1 MSDQDRDPGR
11 TDERPA
17 VGSDRPATPAEAGP
31 SAADRAA
38 AGPAA
43 PDPTPPPAAAGTD
56 EVAAAQ
62 PATTGAPEPVDT
74 PPGEDVTQVVPAASA
89 NASST
94 PDAVPPGASGGERQW
109 AEGAPPPEYAS
120 PQQAAADPSV
130 PAGDATP
137 AGWAQPAAAADRAT
151 GTPTDRTDQLAGQGT
166 EAAGYASEPSGYAT
180 DTYGQPP
187 AAAPQPALGSYG
199 QQPAPGPYQPVAGQP
214 APGQP
219 APGQPGPGQPVP
231 GQPGPGQPVG
241 GPTDATGQFGATQQI
256 PAYAPAGYGM
266 PAWQQPGPYG
276 PKPPSRA
283 RRWVAA
289 GAAAVILVLAGGLVG
304 GATVHALDGNTPM
317 ESTVVS
323 SPVSVKG
330 GSLADMVKQV
340 RPSVVS
346 LKVQAGDSG
355 DEGSGVIISTNGM
368 IVTNNHVVEAAAD
381 GNGSIQVT
389 FDDGTTAPAKIVG
402 RDPSGDLAVVQAQG
416 KSHLKPAVIGN
427 SDKLAPGDGV
437 VAIGSPLGLEGTVT
451 QGIVSALNRSY
462 TVSTEQ
468 QPQRQNPFDFQD
480 PQKQQQQQ
488 GSGAITIPNAI
499 QTDAA
504 INPGNS
510 GGPLLNMSGQVIG
523 INSAIRSSDSS
534 GGGQGGS
541 IGIGFAIPINVA
553 KATADKLIKG
563 EKVQHPLFGVSVA
576 TASDSNGNGSGALVA
591 AVTKGGPADKA
602 GLKKGDVITQVD
614 DTKVASSDALVSVV
628 AQHQPGDKV
637 KVTYTRNGKTHTATA
652 TLAAAK

>member
-1 MSDQDRDPGR
+1 
-11 TDERPA
+11 
-17 VGSDRPATPAEAGP
+17 
-31 SAADRAA
+31 
-38 AGPAA
+38 
-43 PDPTPPPAAAGTD
+43 
-56 EVAAAQ
+56 
-62 PATTGAPEPVDT
+62 
-74 PPGEDVTQVVPAASA
+74 
-89 NASST
+89 
-94 PDAVPPGASGGERQW
+94 
-109 AEGAPPPEYAS
+109 
-120 PQQAAADPSV
+120 
-130 PAGDATP
+130 
-137 AGWAQPAAAADRAT
+137 
-151 GTPTDRTDQLAGQGT
+151 
-166 EAAGYASEPSGYAT
+166 
-180 DTYGQPP
+180 
-187 AAAPQPALGSYG
+187 
-199 QQPAPGPYQPVAGQP
+199 
-214 APGQP
+214 
-219 APGQPGPGQPVP
+219 
-231 GQPGPGQPVG
+231 
-241 GPTDATGQFGATQQI
+241 
-256 PAYAPAGYGM
+256 
-266 PAWQQPGPYG
+266 
-276 PKPPSRA
+276 
-283 RRWVAA
+283 
-289 GAAAVILVLAGGLVG
+289 
-304 GATVHALDGNTPM
+304 M

-323 SPVSVKG
+323 SPVSTKG

-346 LKVQAGDSG
+346 LKVQAGQSG

-368 IVTNNHVVEAAAD
+368 IVTNNHVVEAAAG

-416 KSHLKPAVIGN
+416 KSDLKPATIGN

-468 QPQRQNPFDFQD
+468 QQPQQQNPFLD
-480 PQKQQQQQ
+480 PRKQQQQQQQ
-488 GSGAITIPNAI
+488 GSSTITIPNAI

-534 GGGQGGS
+534 GSGQGGS

-602 GLKKGDVITQVD
+602 GLKKGDVITKVD
-614 DTKVASSDALVSVV
+614 DTKVPDSDTLVSVV

-637 KVTYTRNGKTHTATA
+637 KVTYTRDGKTHTATA